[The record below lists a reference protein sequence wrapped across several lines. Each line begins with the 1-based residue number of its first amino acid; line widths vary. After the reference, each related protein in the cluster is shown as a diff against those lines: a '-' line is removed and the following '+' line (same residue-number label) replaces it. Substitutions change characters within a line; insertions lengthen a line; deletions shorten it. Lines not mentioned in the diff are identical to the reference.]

1 MVTHYFNIQ
10 LLPDPEFPATVL
22 MNSLFSKLHK
32 TLFDLKESSIG
43 VSFPEYK
50 KQLGTILRLHG
61 TQQALEELQS
71 MNWVGGMS
79 GYCQQTAV
87 MPVPLNTKF
96 RIVSRKQS
104 TKSSAKLRRQQKRG
118 NLTEAQL
125 ADYQVKMISQYEK
138 MTLPYLDLTSGS
150 NGHKHRRY
158 IQFSELLDHP
168 VVGEFDQFGLS
179 KTATI
184 PWF

>member
-1 MVTHYFNIQ
+1 MNHYIEIKLQPDAELETPVLVNI
-10 LLPDPEFPATVL
+10 L
-22 MNSLFSKLHK
+22 MSKLHK
-32 TLFDLKESSIG
+32 TLCDLNSTSIG
-43 VSFPEYK
+43 VSFPK
-50 KQLGTILRLHG
+50 ASVTLCNLLRLHG
-61 TQQALEELQS
+61 SEPDLFNLINK
-71 MNWVGGMS
+71 NWLGGMS
-79 GYCQQTAV
+79 GYCKVSEICLVPEAV
-87 MPVPLNTKF
+87 KHRT
-96 RIVSRKQS
+96 VSRKQL

-125 ADYQVKMISQYEK
+125 ADYQVKMISQHEK

-158 IQFSELLDHP
+158 IQLGELLDHP
-168 VVGEFDQFGLS
+168 VAGEFDQFGLS